1 MKLKMVI
8 LADGCGWNSERR
20 TILGSLVGKKFSL
33 GNVMISEKLIKFIG
47 RIYFSFKGVRI
58 WKVREI

>member
-47 RIYFSFKGVRI
+47 RIYFSFKG
-58 WKVREI
+58 